1 MNIAIDI
8 DDTLAQTFEYFVP
21 FVAEYF
27 GVDEAELW
35 ERNISVDNL
44 PYPDYAEACF
54 PLLRSEPASPPAGAA
69 FPHSRG
75 RMPIPYTHQRDCLL
89 PAAGNHSRNN

>member
-27 GVDEAELW
+27 GVDESELW
-35 ERNISVDNL
+35 ERNISGDNL
-44 PYPDYAEACF
+44 PYPGEKKLFDFCRLY
-54 PLLRSEPASPPAGAA
+54 
-69 FPHSRG
+69 
-75 RMPIPYTHQRDCLL
+75 
-89 PAAGNHSRNN
+89 